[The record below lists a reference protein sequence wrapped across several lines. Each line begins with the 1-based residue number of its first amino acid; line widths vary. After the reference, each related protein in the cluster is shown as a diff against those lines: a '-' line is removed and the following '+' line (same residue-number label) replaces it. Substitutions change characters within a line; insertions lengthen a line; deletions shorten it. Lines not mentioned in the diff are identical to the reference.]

1 MININFIELVIISIS
16 LSMDAVAI
24 SICKGLSIK
33 NLNKK
38 SILIISGYF
47 SAFQALMPIVGY
59 ILGATFEKYS
69 VSIDHW
75 VAFLLLLIIGI
86 NMLRNISNNNLNDN
100 IDFLSMLP
108 LALATS
114 IDALAVG
121 VTLAFLDS
129 NIFISSLVIGIVT
142 FILTFAGAIIG
153 NKFGNKYEKLS
164 QILGG
169 IILIM
174 LSFKILIEHLNLL

>member
-1 MININFIELVIISIS
+1 MINIDFIELVIIGIS
-16 LSMDAVAI
+16 LSMDAVAV

-33 NLNKK
+33 KLTRN

-47 SAFQALMPIVGY
+47 SIFQALMPMIGY
-59 ILGATFEKYS
+59 ILGTTFEKYI

-75 VAFLLLLIIGI
+75 VAFLILLIIGI
-86 NMLRNISNNNLNDN
+86 NMLRSINNNNLNDN

-142 FILTFAGAIIG
+142 FILTFLGVIIG

-164 QILGG
+164 QTLGG
-169 IILIM
+169 VILII